1 MISPIPRESEA
12 TEGRGRQEILTDLDH
27 VRPIPV
33 REPVNIRIRFATTT
47 RADILQA
54 VPGMRRVDGT
64 TVEYDAVD
72 MTEAYKLIRLMYK
85 YVSW

>member
-1 MISPIPRESEA
+1 
-12 TEGRGRQEILTDLDH
+12 
-27 VRPIPV
+27 V
-33 REPVNIRIRFATTT
+33 REPVNIRVRFATTT

-64 TVEYDAVD
+64 SVEYDAAD
-72 MTEAYKLIRLMYK
+72 MTEAYMLIRLMYK